1 MKRREFLK
9 VCAVASISVLLPSCG
24 SKKKKE
30 ELAAS
35 SAAASASA
43 SRAKAETERLE
54 VINGIETYIS
64 ENAPQEMNNFLASWS
79 DRWWEPFMV
88 TSSSVEKVDVSIYV
102 GQDYFIPYVAES
114 YLPIVKEAVEQ
125 SGYELDSFGVSW
137 TDGKN
142 KTWWTTKDCSVG
154 TLYIIQ
160 SNEPSPS
167 LNIDE
172 LKEYFSTPERD
183 EICEKMMNGQTYKEV
198 MAEME
203 DSADSAESVE
213 SEITKSETTYYW
225 TDDGKVYHRS
235 RSCSSLKKSKNV
247 HSGTLSQA
255 QSAGKNR
262 SCTKCH

>member
-9 VCAVASISVLLPSCG
+9 VCVAVPVAVILQSCD

-30 ELAAS
+30 ELVAS
-35 SAAASASA
+35 SALASA
-43 SRAKAETERLE
+43 SREDAEIKRLDA
-54 VINGIETYIS
+54 INGIETYMS

-88 TSSSVEKVDVSIYV
+88 TSSGIEKVEVSIYV

-137 TDGKN
+137 ADEKN
-142 KTWWTTKDCSVG
+142 RTWWTTKDCSVG
-154 TLYIIQ
+154 TLYIMQ

-167 LNIDE
+167 LNIEE
-172 LKEYFSTPERD
+172 LKAYFSTPEHD

-198 MAEME
+198 MAEID
-203 DSADSAESVE
+203 DSADSSESAE
-213 SEITKSETTYYW
+213 SEIVDSETTYYW
-225 TDDGKVYHRS
+225 TDNGAVYHRS
-235 RSCSSLKKSKNV
+235 RSCGSLKKSKNV

-255 QSAGKNR
+255 HSAGKNR
-262 SCTKCH
+262 SCSKCK